1 MWKNNVALPGEDLPF
16 VEHGRVPARFLLGKA
31 FFVYWP
37 AGHRPFG
44 WDWGIIPNFGE
55 MRFIR

>member
-1 MWKNNVALPGEDLPF
+1 LYQLGT
-16 VEHGRVPARFLLGKA
+16 VPRYSMIGKA

-37 AGHRPFG
+37 AGHHVPESG
-44 WDWGIIPNFGE
+44 GVPAIPNVGQ